1 MNNFS
6 TFNILFYLRPD
17 RKNSESQCPIYM
29 RITVKGQRAEV
40 STRRYIERENW
51 DSKAN
56 KAKGY
61 KSEVKQLNQY
71 FESLKA
77 LINDYHTEMIKLG
90 EEISAQSL
98 KNKFLGISED
108 RRMLIE
114 VFEYHNQ
121 QLKELEGT
129 NYASATIKRYQTTL
143 DHIKSFIKYKY
154 QLSDISLNR
163 IKYSFITD
171 LEHYF
176 KVIRKCNHNT
186 TVKYIKNFR
195 KVINLAIKNEWLDKD
210 PFAKFQTKIVEV
222 KRDYLLKDE
231 LQSIEELKLSFPRLD
246 IVRDVFVFACYT
258 GLAYVDVLNLTKNNI
273 RFGIDGEFWIISER
287 TKTKSQSNIPL
298 LPKAHELVKK
308 YSRYPNK
315 KTEEHIFPIF
325 SNQKMNA
332 YLKEIADLAS
342 VDKNLTFHIARHTF
356 ATTITLANGVP
367 IESISSMLGHKSI
380 RTTQIYSKVIN
391 EKVSEDMDKLKK
403 KLG

>member
-1 MNNFS
+1 MES
-6 TFNILFYLRPD
+6 FNTYNLAFVLRNG
-17 RKNSESQCPIYM
+17 RKNNVGKSPVYM
-29 RITVKGQRAEV
+29 RITVSGQRAEV
-40 STRRYIERENW
+40 SIKRYIHPDNWEN
-51 DSKAN
+51 KAN

-71 FESLKA
+71 LESLKA
-77 LINDYHTEMIKLG
+77 LMNDYHTEMIKLG
-90 EEISAQSL
+90 EEVTAQSL

-108 RRMLIE
+108 RRMLLE

-129 NYASATIKRYQTTL
+129 NYASATIKRYKTTL
-143 DHIKSFIKYKY
+143 DHIKAFLAFKY
-154 QLSDISLNR
+154 SINDIALNR

-176 KVIRKCNHNT
+176 KVTRKCNHNT
-186 TVKYIKNFR
+186 TIKYIKNFR
-195 KVINLAIKNEWLDKD
+195 KVINLAIKNEWLAKD
-210 PFAKFQTKIVEV
+210 PFAKFQAKIVEV

-231 LQSIEELKLSFPRLD
+231 LQNIEDLKLSFPRLD
-246 IVRDVFVFACYT
+246 MVRDIFVFSCYS
-258 GLAYVDVLNLTKNNI
+258 GLAYVDVANLTKNNI
-273 RFGIDGEFWIISER
+273 RLGIDGGFWIITER

-356 ATTITLANGVP
+356 ATTVTLANGVP

-403 KLG
+403 KLS